1 VHPRDARMLKDKRS
15 QADARRQGGGVVE
28 YTSGPVSWSG
38 ALRRAWVGLRRRGDR
53 RRGWSLLVPIVALL
67 AGMLFTTTAN
77 TSAGTE
83 LRDDR
88 GPELANLIQ
97 KREQDVTSAE
107 ARAAD
112 LRRRVEGLTNGVA
125 GYDAGVAE
133 QRAQADAKLA
143 EAGLT
148 ALHGP
153 AVTVRMND
161 APRRAD
167 NTRPAGATVND
178 LVVHQ
183 QDVQAVVNALW
194 AGGAEAMMIMG
205 VRIISTS
212 AVRCVGNTLLLHGRV
227 YSPPFVITA
236 VGDAAQ
242 LQHALDES
250 PGVRSFRKAAND
262 FGLGY
267 EVRVEGDVTVPA
279 YQGSLAM
286 RSARV
291 PA

>member
-1 VHPRDARMLKDKRS
+1 M
-15 QADARRQGGGVVE
+15 VE
-28 YTSGPVSWSG
+28 YSSGPVSWSG
-38 ALRRAWVGLRRRGDR
+38 ALRRAWLGLRRRADR
-53 RRGWSLLVPIVALL
+53 RRGWSLLVPIVALV

-77 TSAGTE
+77 TAAGTE
-83 LRDDR
+83 LRNDR
-88 GPELANLIQ
+88 GPELANLIES
-97 KREQDVTSAE
+97 REKDVTAAE

-112 LRRRVEGLTNGVA
+112 LRRRVEELTKGLG
-125 GYDAGVAE
+125 GSDAGVAQE
-133 QRAQADAKLA
+133 RAKGDARMGD
-143 EAGLT
+143 AGLT
-148 ALHGP
+148 ALAGP
-153 AVTVRMND
+153 AVTVRLND
-161 APRRAD
+161 APRRPD

-227 YSPPFVITA
+227 YSPPFAITA
-236 VGDAAQ
+236 IGDVSR
-242 LQHALDES
+242 LQRALEES
-250 PGVRSFRKAAND
+250 AEVRSFRSAAAD
-262 FGLGY
+262 LGLGY
-267 EVRVEGDVTVPA
+267 EVKVEGNVTVPA
-279 YQGSLAM
+279 YDGSLAM